1 MPKISI
7 VKIRLL
13 KKLQRKRK
21 IDDLKHFPVRT
32 VLSGEQI
39 LNDNAE

>member
-21 IDDLKHFPVRT
+21 IDDLKYLPVRI